1 MIYPEAIV
9 PPSEAPEAF
18 AAKTWSREDYEYDL
32 ADRVVS
38 EAASLRHA
46 NQRCAEIES
55 RSEKAA
61 GTTRAF
67 AVRSDK
73 DWMFWNAQ
81 RAGAANQLVLLA
93 RAAESIGIDAAPGA
107 LGELAMAR
115 YRSMIRNGRDGREPA
130 PAVYVPD
137 GWLKSLDVPEILALA
152 PRIWRT
158 YLDAH
163 RATA

>member
-1 MIYPEAIV
+1 MIYTEAIT
-9 PPSEAPEAF
+9 PPSEAPERPLRA
-18 AAKTWSREDYEYDL
+18 WSREAYEYGL

-46 NQRCAEIES
+46 NQKCAEIEA
-55 RSEKAA
+55 RSEAAA

-73 DWMFWNAQ
+73 DWTFWNAQ

-93 RAAESIGIDAAPGA
+93 RGAESIGLDATPRA
-107 LGELAMAR
+107 LGELAMER
-115 YRSMIRNGRDGREPA
+115 YRAMIRNERSGREPA

-137 GWLKSLDVPEILALA
+137 EWLKSLDAPEILALA

-163 RATA
+163 RVAQ